1 MKSTKS
7 NKPAGKSRRVKPM
20 TIASLIDTPSE
31 LTDAASSKT
40 AVVLMTRIRLARNLA
55 GNPFPGWA
63 KPAQRGEIL
72 ELCREAL
79 SATQPMKR
87 SLSIAVNELTDLE
100 KQILVE
106 RHLIS
111 RELSGAK
118 AGSGVVISRDQAC
131 SVMINEEDHLR
142 IQVLRSGF
150 QLKKAWNTI
159 NDLDTAIEDRIDYA
173 FSPSLGYLTACPTN
187 LGTGMRASA
196 MMHLPALVIGNQME
210 KVVRAV
216 NQLGMV
222 VRGLFGEG
230 SDASGSIFQISN
242 QTTLGESEDEIIKR
256 LGSVLTSIIDHELN
270 ARQKLIE
277 ADAGKLFDKIGR
289 AYGILRNSH
298 LLSSGEA
305 MNLLSLLRLGIDLRV
320 FPEANRCVID
330 RLFIEAQPGHLQ
342 HAQKGEFDPAQR
354 DLLRAG
360 RLRTE
365 FANFPQPNFTFTSD
379 GSN

>member
-1 MKSTKS
+1 
-7 NKPAGKSRRVKPM
+7 M

-31 LTDAASSKT
+31 LTDSSSSKT
-40 AVVLMTRIRLARNLA
+40 AIVLMTRIRLARNLA
-55 GNPFPGWA
+55 GKSFPGWA
-63 KPAQRGEIL
+63 KPAQREDTLAI
-72 ELCREAL
+72 CRAAVA
-79 SATQPMKR
+79 ATNPMKR
-87 SLSIAVNELTDLE
+87 CLSASIDELSDLE

-118 AGSGVVISRDQAC
+118 AGSGLVISKDQAY

-150 QLKKAWNTI
+150 QLKKTWNSI
-159 NDLDTAIEDRIDYA
+159 NDLDTALEEQLDYA
-173 FSPSLGYLTACPTN
+173 FTPTLGYLTACPTN

-196 MMHLPALVIGNQME
+196 MMHLPALVISSQME

-242 QTTLGESEDEIIKR
+242 QTTLGESEEDIIKR
-256 LGSVLTSIIDHELN
+256 LGSVLSTIIEHELN
-270 ARQKLIE
+270 AREKLLE

-289 AYGILRNSH
+289 AYGILQNSH
-298 LLSSGEA
+298 LLSSSEA
-305 MNLLSLLRLGIDLRV
+305 MNLLSLIRLGIDLAIY
-320 FPEANRCVID
+320 PETARPVVD

-342 HAQKGEFDPAQR
+342 HAQKGEFEASQR
-354 DLLRAG
+354 DLLRAT
-360 RLRTE
+360 RLRGE
-365 FANFPQPNFTFTSD
+365 FANFIRPDFTFTSN
-379 GSN
+379 GKN